1 METLQTDA
9 SHVETH
15 RVKTARRA
23 LRRDASNFDDYLVIG
38 LVASVFAVLLA
49 LLVIL

>member
-1 METLQTDA
+1 METLQTDP

-15 RVKTARRA
+15 RVKTSRRV
-23 LRRDASNFDDYLVIG
+23 LRRDASNFDDYLVVG
-38 LVASVFAVLLA
+38 LVASVFIALLA